1 MFRFFKKKQSE
12 DLIEE
17 LRAENEQLRQQL
29 AILEGKLKHD
39 NDKLLSCIGL
49 EAKYIGLETKYE
61 GLQSAHDDF
70 RSKHLNLL
78 SEHKDLRSSHQ
89 VLQTTHQGLRLEHER
104 LRSEH
109 EDLRSR
115 YRSLQ
120 LSHKGLEV
128 THKGLLSEHLKLQ
141 SRYKNLQFS
150 IQNEQIDL
158 EMYAELKAKEM
169 KDMLSSQKIITK
181 KQEVMIKS
189 YKIQCESLK
198 DEVAAYQAF
207 WDDVLNDRDATNK
220 EKLSNRKIIANLRNY
235 LNTYV
240 QKFKTQL
247 TRNRELM
254 KDRKRLQAIVNELT
268 RRMDEIKALQEGG
281 SETYKSVLQ
290 RVEETEESV
299 VENQEIYDIR
309 KKILADLK
317 EEIKEKKAAIANSQS
332 DIKKHNEIIALRN
345 ERLNRKIM
353 KLEKMQAQF
362 EQEKKLVAEIYP
374 QFRYVLSNHDNIKR
388 EWGRL
393 KNIEKEVE
401 KLRIEKEYDA
411 LIQKKADYVKE
422 KEKLDENLK
431 NLEREQ
437 KWFRQEQ
444 RLLEKQEDKY
454 FDYVVRVQSKLYAEI
469 EKNERTLFIIRSLN
483 QMNPL
488 YEKVTEDL
496 VASIRNKNAR
506 RMVSSFLKGE
516 SVYEIAQAEGKT
528 AASVRRVFLLSV
540 NALRKAQG

>member
-1 MFRFFKKKQSE
+1 MFRFFKKQQSE
-12 DLIEE
+12 DVIEK

-29 AILEGKLKHD
+29 STLQDKHEMHLKQD
-39 NDKLLSCIGL
+39 NDRFSC
-49 EAKYIGLETKYE
+49 YIGL
-61 GLQSAHDDF
+61 QSENEDL
-70 RSKHLNLL
+70 RSKHLNLQ
-78 SEHKDLRSSHQ
+78 SEHEVLRSAHQ
-89 VLQTTHQGLRLEHER
+89 ELQSTHER

-120 LSHKGLEV
+120 LSHNGLEV

-141 SRYKNLQFS
+141 SRYKDLQFS
-150 IQNEQIDL
+150 VQDEQIDL
-158 EMYAELKAKEM
+158 EMFAELKTKEM

-181 KQEVMIKS
+181 EQEVMLKS
-189 YKIQCESLK
+189 YRIQCESLK
-198 DEVAAYQAF
+198 DEVAAFQGF

-220 EKLSNRKIIANLRNY
+220 EKLSNRKIVANLRNY

-240 QKFKTQL
+240 QKYKTQL
-247 TRNRELM
+247 ARNRELM
-254 KDRKRLQAIVNELT
+254 KDRKRLQAMVNELT
-268 RRMDEIKALQEGG
+268 RRMDEIKALQKGG
-281 SETYKSVLQ
+281 SGTFNNVLQ
-290 RVEETEESV
+290 KVMGVEESANEI
-299 VENQEIYDIR
+299 QEMFDI
-309 KKILADLK
+309 KKEILTDLK
-317 EEIKEKKAAIANSQS
+317 EEIKVKKAAIANSQS
-332 DIKKHNEIIALRN
+332 DIKKRNEIIALKN

-353 KLEKMQAQF
+353 KLENMQAKF

-374 QFRYVLSNHDNIKR
+374 QFRYVLSNHDYIKR
-388 EWGRL
+388 EWERL
-393 KNIEKEVE
+393 KKIEKEVE
-401 KLRIEKEYDA
+401 RLRIEKAYDA
-411 LIQKKADYVKE
+411 LMQKKADYVKE
-422 KEKLDENLK
+422 KERLDENLK

-483 QMNPL
+483 LMNPL